1 MNVYTPRFLI
11 THSHFSLKEAGL
23 GPTLYFTARIIGS
36 LLGAWILVRYPARK
50 LLQII
55 LITGTLTFLS
65 MMLMPH
71 NTPWVLTSI
80 FITGLMCANIFSI
93 LLSLALQHKPRQA
106 NEISGLMIMAVSG
119 GAIIPLLI
127 GYIND
132 LTQST
137 QGMYTIFA
145 CFLLLTIASFLL
157 APIPKSTP
165 R

>member
-1 MNVYTPRFLI
+1 
-11 THSHFSLKEAGL
+11 
-23 GPTLYFTARIIGS
+23 
-36 LLGAWILVRYPARK
+36 
-50 LLQII
+50 
-55 LITGTLTFLS
+55 
-65 MMLMPH
+65 
-71 NTPWVLTSI
+71 
-80 FITGLMCANIFSI
+80 
-93 LLSLALQHKPRQA
+93 
-106 NEISGLMIMAVSG
+106 MIMAVSG